1 MEQGM
6 PRRLS
11 REARTAQNAVG
22 FGNWDGAHLF
32 GVLGAWHLQF
42 RWSLHA
48 HCRRI
53 LGNQSQSYCAGRH
66 RNAWSRWKLILEA
79 VSVAL
84 AIGSPFCCRGGSS
97 ESPSWPAIAR
107 SGCYFRSDVASFAY
121 RRNHVLG
128 CASGT
133 PTREY
138 NRGRLV
144 GGAKLCVGY
153 NRVGVCANVFC
164 RATTCFPYRWKPLPC
179 SGRNSAGSH
188 WRWRVCWP
196 CRIG

>member
-1 MEQGM
+1 
-6 PRRLS
+6 
-11 REARTAQNAVG
+11 
-22 FGNWDGAHLF
+22 
-32 GVLGAWHLQF
+32 
-42 RWSLHA
+42 
-48 HCRRI
+48 
-53 LGNQSQSYCAGRH
+53 
-66 RNAWSRWKLILEA
+66 WKLILEA

-133 PTREY
+133 PTREH

-144 GGAKLCVGY
+144 GGAKLCAGY
-153 NRVGVCANVFC
+153 NRVGVSRTFFAE
-164 RATTCFPYRWKPLPC
+164 PLLAFLT
-179 SGRNSAGSH
+179 AGSLYLVLGGTV
-188 WRWRVCWP
+188 REV
-196 CRIG
+196 IGAGVFVGLAVLAKPAGVIVG